1 MKLSL
6 FFFLILGSLS
16 VFAQPVF
23 QVDKAIFVFSDT
35 EEGEIL
41 THIYKIKN
49 EGNEPLIISD
59 FKVACSCTKVELPKK
74 PILPNETFE
83 LKMSFNTEGKS
94 YMQDRTV
101 IFQTNTKRK
110 SEKVRFKVYVIP
122 KK

>member
-6 FFFLILGSLS
+6 LFLLILGSLS

-23 QVDKAIFVFSDT
+23 QVDKTVFVFPDT
-35 EEGEIL
+35 KEGEIL
-41 THIYKIKN
+41 THIYRIKN

-83 LKMSFNTEGKS
+83 LKMSFNSEGKY

-101 IFQTNTKRK
+101 ILQTNTKRK
-110 SEKVRFKVYVIP
+110 SEKIRFKVYVIP